1 MCGTE
6 LESSSKTQVCGC
18 PNQATILG
26 PKISAVD
33 MNEVV
38 IIQTEEL
45 EEDQRKLQYLT
56 TSDLEWQQQRRQRGV
71 RKLEFEVR

>member
-6 LESSSKTQVCGC
+6 LESSSQTQVCGC

-38 IIQTEEL
+38 IMQTEEL

>member
-38 IIQTEEL
+38 IIQTEEQ
-45 EEDQRKLQYLT
+45 EEEQNKSQYLT
-56 TSDLEWQQQRRQRGV
+56 ASDLEWQQQRRQRGV
-71 RKLEFEVR
+71 RKLDYEVR

>member
-6 LESSSKTQVCGC
+6 LESSSKMQVCGC

-26 PKISAVD
+26 PKISAED
-33 MNEVV
+33 MKEVV

-45 EEDQRKLQYLT
+45 EEEQRKLQYLS
-56 TSDLEWQQQRRQRGV
+56 TSDLEWQQKRRQRGV
-71 RKLEFEVR
+71 RKLEYEVR

>member
-1 MCGTE
+1 MCGTK

-38 IIQTEEL
+38 IIQTEEQ
-45 EEDQRKLQYLT
+45 EEEQNKSQYLT
-56 TSDLEWQQQRRQRGV
+56 ASDLEWQQQRRQRGV
-71 RKLEFEVR
+71 RKLDYEVR

>member
-6 LESSSKTQVCGC
+6 LESSSKMQVCGC

-38 IIQTEEL
+38 IIQMEKQKE
-45 EEDQRKLQYLT
+45 KKKSQYLT
-56 TSDLEWQQQRRQRGV
+56 TSDLEWQQKRRQRGV

>member
-26 PKISAVD
+26 PKITAVD

-38 IIQTEEL
+38 IMQTEEL
-45 EEDQRKLQYLT
+45 EEQKKSQHLT
-56 TSDLEWQQQRRQRGV
+56 ASDLEWQQQRRQRGV

>member
-33 MNEVV
+33 MSEVV
-38 IIQTEEL
+38 IIQMEEQ
-45 EEDQRKLQYLT
+45 EEQRKSQYLT
-56 TSDLEWQQQRRQRGV
+56 TSDLKWQQQRRQRGV